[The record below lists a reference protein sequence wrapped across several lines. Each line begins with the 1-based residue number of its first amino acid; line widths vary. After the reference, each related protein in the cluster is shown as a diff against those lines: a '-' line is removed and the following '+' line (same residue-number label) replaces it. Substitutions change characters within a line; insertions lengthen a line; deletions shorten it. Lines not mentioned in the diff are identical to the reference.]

1 LSAPED
7 AAQLRGIPSNARAD
21 FLQKGWWTMLRGGCL
36 VAVLGI
42 GLLAAGAARGQAQF
56 GPIQPFAGAPTP
68 VYVAAPYAAPTAL
81 APLGGPAVYGVA
93 PPQIQLP
100 AASVPPAILAPGG
113 SACPPAVAPG
123 CGAAPSYRL
132 PLPAPATSYSPTAP
146 ALPPGAVVLGT
157 GLYGQPTP
165 YIAGQPVRNYVRYL
179 SP

>member
-1 LSAPED
+1 M
-7 AAQLRGIPSNARAD
+7 
-21 FLQKGWWTMLRGGCL
+21 FLT
-36 VAVLGI
+36 
-42 GLLAAGAARGQAQF
+42 AAGAAHGQAQF
-56 GPIQPFAGAPTP
+56 GPIQPFAGAPSP

-100 AASVPPAILAPGG
+100 AASAPPVIVTPGAATIPG
-113 SACPPAVAPG
+113 VVAPQG
-123 CGAAPSYRL
+123 CGASPSYRL
-132 PLPAPATSYSPTAP
+132 PLPAPATSYLPAVPT
-146 ALPPGAVVLGT
+146 LPPGAVVLGT